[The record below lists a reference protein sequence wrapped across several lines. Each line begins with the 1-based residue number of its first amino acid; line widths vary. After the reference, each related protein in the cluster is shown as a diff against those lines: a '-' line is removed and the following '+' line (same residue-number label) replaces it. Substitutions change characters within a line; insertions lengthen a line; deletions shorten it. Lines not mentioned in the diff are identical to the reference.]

1 MIFGIP
7 HELKDRET
15 RVGGGLIPRN
25 VATLVSQGHT
35 VYFQKGV
42 MEPAGVSDEEF
53 LKAGAICV
61 DTMEEIYEKCDF
73 IAKFK
78 DMTDGDM
85 KMPFKKGQIIMTAFH
100 MAEGTAKPEQV
111 KALAEAGVTCISVE
125 TSRYPDGSRALTR
138 PMGEIA
144 GRTAV
149 LLGGQY
155 LQRQYGGSGVSIVPI
170 TGARRAR
177 VCILGGGHAGM
188 CAAQTAEGL
197 GAEVVVFDVSIQ
209 RLEYLRTVLK
219 NTDLRFMSK
228 ESFAAEVAKADVL
241 INCIYAFPGMEVP
254 VVTREMV
261 HSMRKGSVIVD
272 LEGEGIVETSN
283 YTTISDPYFVEDG
296 IVHVGVTN
304 IPAMVPSAANES
316 YGAYVFPLIHD
327 IAKYGL
333 KDACKKNYVLKSC
346 VVMVDG
352 KVTQKEVADSQHCEY
367 VPFDP
372 DAML

>member
-1 MIFGIP
+1 MIIGIP
-7 HELKDRET
+7 RELKDHET

-35 VYFQKGV
+35 VYFQKGL
-42 MEPAGVSDEEF
+42 MEAAGISDQEY
-53 LKAGAICV
+53 LDAGALRV

-73 IAKFK
+73 VNKFK

-111 KALAEAGVTCISVE
+111 KILADAGVTCISVE
-125 TSRYPDGSRALTR
+125 TSRYPDGTRAMTR

-144 GRTAV
+144 GRTAP

-155 LQRQYGGSGVSIVPI
+155 LQRQYGGSGVSIVPV

-219 NTDLRFMSK
+219 NTSLRFMSK
-228 ESFAAEVAKADVL
+228 DAFAEEVAKADML
-241 INCIYAFPGMEVP
+241 INCIYAYPGMAVP
-254 VVTREMV
+254 IVTREMV
-261 HSMRKGSVIVD
+261 RSMRKGSVIVD
-272 LEGEGIVETSN
+272 LEGEGIIETAN
-283 YTTISDPYFVEDG
+283 YTTISDPYFIEEG

-304 IPAMVPSAANES
+304 IPAMVPASANES
-316 YGAYVFPLIHD
+316 YAAYVFPVVQD
-327 IAKYGL
+327 IATYGI
-333 KDACKKNYVLKSC
+333 KEACKRNPVLKSC
-346 VVMVDG
+346 VIMVNG
-352 KVTQKEVADSQHCEY
+352 QVTQHEVASSQHREY
-367 VPFDP
+367 IPLDP
-372 DAML
+372 DTMF